1 MTEFCSL
8 KKLIPYI
15 AIVCAMLIWAGA
27 GIAVKHALVVFP
39 PLTLIVLRF
48 TLAVILMFIIGV
60 IFRRNEILGLQR
72 VERQHLPL
80 FLVGGILQPFL
91 YFILETYTY
100 QSFTSPTIA
109 EALLST
115 QPILAPIFAFLLL
128 REQVT
133 RYNII
138 GILISTT
145 GMLLLLLTG
154 ANSFSIGNPWGI
166 LLAILTVSCSVGYSV
181 VLRRIPTQYSSLT
194 IVFYVQSISLILFY
208 LLWGGGQLFN
218 PTPFINTDV
227 LSIQDIAN
235 PMLSVIYLSIF
246 ASVAAFILFCFTVRY
261 IGVTRA
267 NIFNNI
273 RPVFTAL
280 LMLIIFHE
288 QLPIWKWI
296 GIIVI
301 IIGLFISQKQIKK

>member
-1 MTEFCSL
+1 
-8 KKLIPYI
+8 
-15 AIVCAMLIWAGA
+15 MLIWAGA

-48 TLAVILMFIIGV
+48 TLAVILMFFIGL
-60 IFRRNEILGLQR
+60 IFRHNDILGLQR
-72 VERQHLPL
+72 VERQHLPI
-80 FLVGGILQPFL
+80 FLLGGLLQPFL

-115 QPILAPIFAFLLL
+115 QPILAPIFAFVLL

-138 GILISTT
+138 GIFISTV

-154 ANSFSIGNPWGI
+154 ANNFALGNPWGV
-166 LLAILTVSCSVGYSV
+166 LLAILTVSCSVGYSI
-181 VLRRIPTQYSSLT
+181 VLRRIPTHYSSLT
-194 IVFYVQSISLILFY
+194 IVFYVQTISLILFY
-208 LLWGGGQLFN
+208 LLWGGGQIIH
-218 PTPFINTDV
+218 PTPICNLEDFCFQNIEKPV
-227 LSIQDIAN
+227 LSI
-235 PMLSVIYLSIF
+235 IYLALF

-267 NIFNNI
+267 NIFNNV
-273 RPVFTAL
+273 RPVFTAI
-280 LMLIIFHE
+280 LMFTIFSE
-288 QLPIWKWI
+288 QLPISKWI

-301 IIGLFISQKQIKK
+301 IIGIFISQQQIKK

>member
-1 MTEFCSL
+1 
-8 KKLIPYI
+8 
-15 AIVCAMLIWAGA
+15 MLIWAGA

-138 GILISTT
+138 GILISTA
-145 GMLLLLLTG
+145 GMLLLLLTS

-166 LLAILTVSCSVGYSV
+166 PLAILTVSCSVGYSV

-208 LLWGGGQLFN
+208 LLWGGGQIIH
-218 PTPFINTDV
+218 PTPICNLEDFCFQNSAKPV
-227 LSIQDIAN
+227 F
-235 PMLSVIYLSIF
+235 SVIYLSLF

-267 NIFNNI
+267 NIFNNV
-273 RPVFTAL
+273 RPVFTAI
-280 LMLIIFHE
+280 LMFTIFSE
-288 QLPIWKWI
+288 QLPISKWI

-301 IIGLFISQKQIKK
+301 VIGIFISQKQIKK

>member
-1 MTEFCSL
+1 
-8 KKLIPYI
+8 
-15 AIVCAMLIWAGA
+15 MLIWAGA

-48 TLAVILMFIIGV
+48 TLAVILMFFIGL
-60 IFRRNEILGLQR
+60 IFRHNDILGLQR
-72 VERQHLPL
+72 VERQHLPI
-80 FLVGGILQPFL
+80 FLLGGLLQPFL

-115 QPILAPIFAFLLL
+115 QPILAPIFAFVLL

-138 GILISTT
+138 GIFISTV

-154 ANSFSIGNPWGI
+154 ANNFALGNPWGV
-166 LLAILTVSCSVGYSV
+166 LLAILTVSCSVGYSI
-181 VLRRIPTQYSSLT
+181 VLRRIPTHYSSLT
-194 IVFYVQSISLILFY
+194 IVFYVQTISLILFY
-208 LLWGGGQLFN
+208 LLWGGGQIIH
-218 PTPFINTDV
+218 PTPICNLEDFCFQNIEKPV
-227 LSIQDIAN
+227 LSI
-235 PMLSVIYLSIF
+235 IYLALF

-267 NIFNNI
+267 NIFNNV
-273 RPVFTAL
+273 RPVFTAI
-280 LMLIIFHE
+280 LMFTIFSE
-288 QLPIWKWI
+288 QLPISKWI

-301 IIGLFISQKQIKK
+301 IIGIFISQKQIKK

>member
-1 MTEFCSL
+1 
-8 KKLIPYI
+8 
-15 AIVCAMLIWAGA
+15 MLIWAGA

-48 TLAVILMFIIGV
+48 TLAVILIFIIGV

-138 GILISTT
+138 GILISTA
-145 GMLLLLLTG
+145 GMLLLLLTST
-154 ANSFSIGNPWGI
+154 NSFSIGNPWGI

-208 LLWGGGQLFN
+208 LLWGGEQLFN

-235 PMLSVIYLSIF
+235 PMLSVIYLSVF

>member
-1 MTEFCSL
+1 L
-8 KKLIPYI
+8 KKIIPYI

-48 TLAVILMFIIGV
+48 TLAVILMFIIGL
-60 IFRRNEILGLQR
+60 IFRHNDILGLQR
-72 VERQHLPL
+72 VERQHLPI
-80 FLVGGILQPFL
+80 FLLGGLLQPFL

-115 QPILAPIFAFLLL
+115 QPILAPIFAFVLL

-138 GILISTT
+138 GIFISTV

-154 ANSFSIGNPWGI
+154 ANNFALGNPWGV
-166 LLAILTVSCSVGYSV
+166 LLAILTVSCSVGYSI
-181 VLRRIPTQYSSLT
+181 VLRRIPTHYSSLT
-194 IVFYVQSISLILFY
+194 IVFYVQTISLILFY
-208 LLWGGGQLFN
+208 LLWGGGQIIH
-218 PTPFINTDV
+218 PTPICNLEDFCFQNIEKPV
-227 LSIQDIAN
+227 LSI
-235 PMLSVIYLSIF
+235 IYLALF

-267 NIFNNI
+267 NIFNNV
-273 RPVFTAL
+273 RPVFTAI
-280 LMLIIFHE
+280 LMFTIFSE
-288 QLPIWKWI
+288 QLPISKWI

-301 IIGLFISQKQIKK
+301 IIGIFISQKQIKK

>member
-1 MTEFCSL
+1 
-8 KKLIPYI
+8 
-15 AIVCAMLIWAGA
+15 MLIWAGA

-48 TLAVILMFIIGV
+48 TLAVILMFFIGL
-60 IFRRNEILGLQR
+60 IFRHNDILGLQR
-72 VERQHLPL
+72 VERQHLPI
-80 FLVGGILQPFL
+80 FLLGGLLQPFL

-115 QPILAPIFAFLLL
+115 QPILAPIFAFVLL

-138 GILISTT
+138 GIFISTV

-154 ANSFSIGNPWGI
+154 ANNFALGNPWGV
-166 LLAILTVSCSVGYSV
+166 LLAILTVSCSVGYSI
-181 VLRRIPTQYSSLT
+181 VLRRIPTHYSSLT
-194 IVFYVQSISLILFY
+194 IVFYVQTISLILFY
-208 LLWGGGQLFN
+208 LLWGGGQIIH
-218 PTPFINTDV
+218 PTPICNLEDFCFQNIEKPV
-227 LSIQDIAN
+227 LSI
-235 PMLSVIYLSIF
+235 IYLALF

-267 NIFNNI
+267 NIFNNV
-273 RPVFTAL
+273 RPVFTAI
-280 LMLIIFHE
+280 LMYIIFSE
-288 QLPIWKWI
+288 QLPISKWI

-301 IIGLFISQKQIKK
+301 VIGIFISQKQIKK

>member
-1 MTEFCSL
+1 
-8 KKLIPYI
+8 
-15 AIVCAMLIWAGA
+15 MLIWAGA

-138 GILISTT
+138 GILISTA

-218 PTPFINTDV
+218 ATPFINTDV

-235 PMLSVIYLSIF
+235 PILSVIYLSVF
-246 ASVAAFILFCFTVRY
+246 ASVTAFILFCFTVRY

-267 NIFNNI
+267 NIFNNV
-273 RPVFTAL
+273 RPVFTAI
-280 LMLIIFHE
+280 LMFTIFSE
-288 QLPIWKWI
+288 QLPISKWI

-301 IIGLFISQKQIKK
+301 IIGIFISQKQIKK

>member
-1 MTEFCSL
+1 
-8 KKLIPYI
+8 
-15 AIVCAMLIWAGA
+15 MLIWAGA

-138 GILISTT
+138 GILISTA
-145 GMLLLLLTG
+145 GMLLLLLTS

-218 PTPFINTDV
+218 ATPFINTDV
-227 LSIQDIAN
+227 LSIQCIAN
-235 PMLSVIYLSIF
+235 PILSVIYLSVF
-246 ASVAAFILFCFTVRY
+246 ASVTAFILFCFTVRY

-267 NIFNNI
+267 NIFNNV
-273 RPVFTAL
+273 RPVFTAI
-280 LMLIIFHE
+280 LMFTIFSE
-288 QLPIWKWI
+288 QLPISKWI

-301 IIGLFISQKQIKK
+301 IIGIFISQKQIKK

>member
-1 MTEFCSL
+1 
-8 KKLIPYI
+8 
-15 AIVCAMLIWAGA
+15 MLIWAGA

-48 TLAVILMFIIGV
+48 TLAVILMFFIGL
-60 IFRRNEILGLQR
+60 IFRHNDILGLQR
-72 VERQHLPL
+72 VERQHLPI
-80 FLVGGILQPFL
+80 FLLGGLLQPFL
-91 YFILETYTY
+91 YFIFETYTY

-115 QPILAPIFAFLLL
+115 QPILAPIFAFVLL

-138 GILISTT
+138 GILISTA

-227 LSIQDIAN
+227 LSTQNIAN
-235 PMLSVIYLSIF
+235 PILSVMYLSAF

-267 NIFNNI
+267 NIFNNV
-273 RPVFTAL
+273 RPVFTAI
-280 LMLIIFHE
+280 LMFTIFSE
-288 QLPIWKWI
+288 QLPISKWI

-301 IIGLFISQKQIKK
+301 VIGIFISQKQIKK

>member
-1 MTEFCSL
+1 
-8 KKLIPYI
+8 
-15 AIVCAMLIWAGA
+15 MLIWAGA

-138 GILISTT
+138 GILVSTV
-145 GMLLLLLTG
+145 GMLLLLLTS

-208 LLWGGGQLFN
+208 LLWGGGQLYN

-235 PMLSVIYLSIF
+235 PILSVIYLSAF
-246 ASVAAFILFCFTVRY
+246 ASVTAFILFCFTVRY

-267 NIFNNI
+267 NIFNNV
-273 RPVFTAL
+273 RPVFTAI
-280 LMLIIFHE
+280 LMFTIFSE
-288 QLPIWKWI
+288 QLPISKWI

-301 IIGLFISQKQIKK
+301 IIGIFISQKQIKK

>member
-1 MTEFCSL
+1 
-8 KKLIPYI
+8 
-15 AIVCAMLIWAGA
+15 MLIWAGA

-138 GILISTT
+138 GILISTA
-145 GMLLLLLTG
+145 GMLLLLLTST
-154 ANSFSIGNPWGI
+154 NSFSIGNPWGI

-208 LLWGGGQLFN
+208 LLWGGEQLFN

-227 LSIQDIAN
+227 LSIQDTAN
-235 PMLSVIYLSIF
+235 PILSIIYLALF
-246 ASVAAFILFCFTVRY
+246 ASVTAFILFCFTVRY

-267 NIFNNI
+267 NIFNNV
-273 RPVFTAL
+273 RPVFTAI
-280 LMLIIFHE
+280 LMFTIFSE

-301 IIGLFISQKQIKK
+301 IIGLFISQKQEKYNIN

>member
-1 MTEFCSL
+1 
-8 KKLIPYI
+8 
-15 AIVCAMLIWAGA
+15 MLIWAGA

-138 GILISTT
+138 GILISTA

-235 PMLSVIYLSIF
+235 PLLSVIYLSVF
-246 ASVAAFILFCFTVRY
+246 ASVTAFILFCFTVRY

-267 NIFNNI
+267 NIFNNV
-273 RPVFTAL
+273 RPVFTAI
-280 LMLIIFHE
+280 LMFTIFSE
-288 QLPIWKWI
+288 QLPISKWI

-301 IIGLFISQKQIKK
+301 IIGIFISQKQIKK

>member
-1 MTEFCSL
+1 L
-8 KKLIPYI
+8 KKIIPYI

-48 TLAVILMFIIGV
+48 TLAVILMFFIGL
-60 IFRRNEILGLQR
+60 IFRHNDILGLQR
-72 VERQHLPL
+72 VERQHLPI
-80 FLVGGILQPFL
+80 FLLGGLLQPFL

-115 QPILAPIFAFLLL
+115 QPILAPIFAFVLL

-138 GILISTT
+138 GIFISTV

-154 ANSFSIGNPWGI
+154 ANNFALGNPWGV
-166 LLAILTVSCSVGYSV
+166 LLAILTVSCSVGYSI
-181 VLRRIPTQYSSLT
+181 VLRRIPTHYSSLT
-194 IVFYVQSISLILFY
+194 IVFYVQTISLILFY
-208 LLWGGGQLFN
+208 LLWGGGQIIH
-218 PTPFINTDV
+218 PTPICNLEDFCFQNIEKPV
-227 LSIQDIAN
+227 LSI
-235 PMLSVIYLSIF
+235 IYLALF

-267 NIFNNI
+267 NIFNNV
-273 RPVFTAL
+273 RPVFTAI
-280 LMLIIFHE
+280 LMFTIFSE
-288 QLPIWKWI
+288 QLPISKWI

-301 IIGLFISQKQIKK
+301 IIGIFISQKQIKK

>member
-1 MTEFCSL
+1 
-8 KKLIPYI
+8 
-15 AIVCAMLIWAGA
+15 MLIWAGA
-27 GIAVKHALVVFP
+27 GIAVKHALIVFP

-138 GILISTT
+138 GILISTA
-145 GMLLLLLTG
+145 GVLLLLLTS

-227 LSIQDIAN
+227 LSTQNIAN
-235 PMLSVIYLSIF
+235 PILSVIYLSVF

-267 NIFNNI
+267 NIFNNV
-273 RPVFTAL
+273 RPVFTAI
-280 LMLIIFHE
+280 LMFTIFSE
-288 QLPIWKWI
+288 QLPISKWI

-301 IIGLFISQKQIKK
+301 VIGIFISQKQIKK

>member
-1 MTEFCSL
+1 L

-27 GIAVKHALVVFP
+27 GIAVKQALLIFT

-48 TLAVILMFIIGV
+48 SLAVILMLIIGL
-60 IFRRNEILGLQR
+60 IFRHNDILGLQR

-80 FLVGGILQPFL
+80 FLLGGLLQPFL
-91 YFILETYTY
+91 YFIFETYTY

-138 GILISTT
+138 GILISTA

-154 ANSFSIGNPWGI
+154 AGHFDLGNPWGV

-181 VLRRIPTQYSSLT
+181 VLRRIPTHYSSLT
-194 IVFYVQSISLILFY
+194 IVFYVQTISLALFY
-208 LLWGGGQLFN
+208 MLWGGAQLLN
-218 PTPFINTDV
+218 PTPIIQTELLSFQFI
-227 LSIQDIAN
+227 AK
-235 PMLSVIYLSIF
+235 PMLSVVYLSVF
-246 ASVAAFILFCFTVRY
+246 ASVIAFILFCFTVRY

-267 NIFNNI
+267 NIFNNV
-273 RPVFTAL
+273 RPVFTAI
-280 LMLIIFHE
+280 LMLLIFSE
-288 QLPIWKWI
+288 QLPLSKWI
-296 GIIVI
+296 GILVI
-301 IIGLFISQKQIKK
+301 ILGLFISQKQIKE

>member
-1 MTEFCSL
+1 
-8 KKLIPYI
+8 
-15 AIVCAMLIWAGA
+15 MLIWAGA
-27 GIAVKHALVVFP
+27 GIAVKHALIVFP

-138 GILISTT
+138 GILVSTV
-145 GMLLLLLTG
+145 GMLLLLLTS

-218 PTPFINTDV
+218 ATPFINTDV
-227 LSIQDIAN
+227 LSTQDIAN
-235 PMLSVIYLSIF
+235 PILSVIYLSAF
-246 ASVAAFILFCFTVRY
+246 ASVTAFILFCFTVRY

-267 NIFNNI
+267 NIFNNV
-273 RPVFTAL
+273 RPVFTAI
-280 LMLIIFHE
+280 LMFTIFSE
-288 QLPIWKWI
+288 QLPISKWI

-301 IIGLFISQKQIKK
+301 IIGIFISQKQIKK

>member
-1 MTEFCSL
+1 
-8 KKLIPYI
+8 
-15 AIVCAMLIWAGA
+15 MLIWAGA

-48 TLAVILMFIIGV
+48 TLAVILMFIIGL
-60 IFRRNEILGLQR
+60 IFRHNEILGLQR
-72 VERQHLPL
+72 VERQHLPI
-80 FLVGGILQPFL
+80 FLLGGLLQPFL

-115 QPILAPIFAFLLL
+115 QPILAPIFAFVLL

-138 GILISTT
+138 GIFISTV

-154 ANSFSIGNPWGI
+154 ANNFALGNPWGV
-166 LLAILTVSCSVGYSV
+166 LLAILTVSCSVGYSI
-181 VLRRIPTQYSSLT
+181 VLRRIPTHYSSLT

-208 LLWGGGQLFN
+208 LLWGGGQIIH
-218 PTPFINTDV
+218 PTPICNLEDFCFQNIEKPV
-227 LSIQDIAN
+227 LSI
-235 PMLSVIYLSIF
+235 IYLALF

-267 NIFNNI
+267 NIFNNV
-273 RPVFTAL
+273 RPVFTAI
-280 LMLIIFHE
+280 LMYIIFSE
-288 QLPIWKWI
+288 QLPISKWI

-301 IIGLFISQKQIKK
+301 VIGIFISQKQIKK

>member
-1 MTEFCSL
+1 
-8 KKLIPYI
+8 
-15 AIVCAMLIWAGA
+15 MLIWAGA

-48 TLAVILMFIIGV
+48 TLAVILMFFIGL
-60 IFRRNEILGLQR
+60 IFRHNDILGLQR
-72 VERQHLPL
+72 VERQHLPI
-80 FLVGGILQPFL
+80 FLLGGLLQPFL

-115 QPILAPIFAFLLL
+115 LPILAPIFAFVLL

-138 GILISTT
+138 GIFISTV

-154 ANSFSIGNPWGI
+154 ANNFALGNPWGV
-166 LLAILTVSCSVGYSV
+166 LLAILTVSCSVGYSI
-181 VLRRIPTQYSSLT
+181 VLRRIPTHYSSLT
-194 IVFYVQSISLILFY
+194 IVFYVQTISLILFY
-208 LLWGGGQLFN
+208 LLWGGGQIIH
-218 PTPFINTDV
+218 PTPICNLEDFCFQNIEKPV
-227 LSIQDIAN
+227 LSI
-235 PMLSVIYLSIF
+235 IYLALF

-267 NIFNNI
+267 NIFNNV
-273 RPVFTAL
+273 RPVFTAI
-280 LMLIIFHE
+280 LMFTIFSE
-288 QLPIWKWI
+288 QLPISKWI

-301 IIGLFISQKQIKK
+301 IIGIFISQKQIKK

>member
-1 MTEFCSL
+1 
-8 KKLIPYI
+8 
-15 AIVCAMLIWAGA
+15 MLIWAGA
-27 GIAVKHALVVFP
+27 GIAVKQALLIFT

-48 TLAVILMFIIGV
+48 SLAVILMLIIGL
-60 IFRRNEILGLQR
+60 IFRHNDILGLQR

-80 FLVGGILQPFL
+80 FLLGGLLQPFL
-91 YFILETYTY
+91 YFIFETYTY

-138 GILISTT
+138 GILISTA

-154 ANSFSIGNPWGI
+154 AGHFDLGNPWGV

-181 VLRRIPTQYSSLT
+181 VLRRIPTHYSSLT
-194 IVFYVQSISLILFY
+194 IVFYVQTISLALFY
-208 LLWGGGQLFN
+208 MLWGGAQLLN
-218 PTPFINTDV
+218 PTPIIQTELLSLQFIAKP
-227 LSIQDIAN
+227 I
-235 PMLSVIYLSIF
+235 LSVVYLSVF

-267 NIFNNI
+267 NIFNNV
-273 RPVFTAL
+273 RPVFTAI
-280 LMLIIFHE
+280 LMLLIFSE
-288 QLPIWKWI
+288 QLPLSKWI
-296 GIIVI
+296 GILVI
-301 IIGLFISQKQIKK
+301 ILGLFISQKQIKE

>member
-1 MTEFCSL
+1 L
-8 KKLIPYI
+8 KKIIPYI

-48 TLAVILMFIIGV
+48 TLAVILMFFIGL
-60 IFRRNEILGLQR
+60 IFRHNDILGLQR
-72 VERQHLPL
+72 VERQHLPI
-80 FLVGGILQPFL
+80 FLLGGLLQPFL

-115 QPILAPIFAFLLL
+115 QPILAPIFAFVLL

-138 GILISTT
+138 GIFISTV

-154 ANSFSIGNPWGI
+154 ANNFALGNPWGV
-166 LLAILTVSCSVGYSV
+166 LLAILTVSCSVGYSI
-181 VLRRIPTQYSSLT
+181 VLRRIPTHYSSLT
-194 IVFYVQSISLILFY
+194 IVFYVQTISLILFY
-208 LLWGGGQLFN
+208 LLWGGGQIIH
-218 PTPFINTDV
+218 PTPICNLEDFCFQNIEKPV
-227 LSIQDIAN
+227 LSI
-235 PMLSVIYLSIF
+235 IYLALF

-267 NIFNNI
+267 NIFNNV
-273 RPVFTAL
+273 RPVFTAI
-280 LMLIIFHE
+280 LMYIIFSE
-288 QLPIWKWI
+288 QLPISKWI

-301 IIGLFISQKQIKK
+301 VIGIFISQKQIKK

>member
-48 TLAVILMFIIGV
+48 TLAVILMFIIGI

-138 GILISTT
+138 GILISTA
-145 GMLLLLLTG
+145 GMLLLLLTST
-154 ANSFSIGNPWGI
+154 NSFSIGNPWGI

-208 LLWGGGQLFN
+208 LLWGGEQLFN

-227 LSIQDIAN
+227 LSIQNIAN
-235 PMLSVIYLSIF
+235 PMLSVIYLSAF

>member
-1 MTEFCSL
+1 
-8 KKLIPYI
+8 
-15 AIVCAMLIWAGA
+15 MLIWAGA

-138 GILISTT
+138 GILISTA
-145 GMLLLLLTG
+145 GMLLLLLTS

-208 LLWGGGQLFN
+208 LLWGGGQIIH
-218 PTPFINTDV
+218 PTPICNIEDFCFQNIAKPV
-227 LSIQDIAN
+227 LS
-235 PMLSVIYLSIF
+235 VTYLSLF

-267 NIFNNI
+267 NIFNNV
-273 RPVFTAL
+273 RPVFTAI
-280 LMLIIFHE
+280 LMLLIFSE
-288 QLPIWKWI
+288 QLPISKWI